1 MRMDEIGWH
10 SVHGAD
16 FINEREHGAGDW
28 VFLLIKSPC
37 RIFADGEMRQFPA
50 YTWILYT
57 PDAYQNYGADGAE
70 YYDDW
75 MHFAPDAEEEGLL
88 RAMHIPLNT
97 PVTLPKG
104 TEISKLL
111 REICFEFYSVHLHRL
126 ETTDLYFRLLFYRL
140 HEQLVRVKAVPDA
153 VPVKER
159 LQQIR
164 AFIFRKPFERFTAAQ
179 FADELNL
186 SEADFLRQY
195 EAENGSRFP
204 DDLIHT
210 RMRFIAGQMKVY
222 LAENQTVEEIAQ
234 LCGYAGE
241 AEFSAEFER
250 FIGKSPQAYLDEQRA
265 ENEI

>member
-75 MHFAPDAEEEGLL
+75 MHFAPDVEEEALL
-88 RAMHIPLNT
+88 RTMNIPLNT

-164 AFIFRKPFERFTAAQ
+164 AFIFRKVMLLKVLSLLRFFIQQTT
-179 FADELNL
+179 LG
-186 SEADFLRQY
+186 RTP
-195 EAENGSRFP
+195 SR
-204 DDLIHT
+204 
-210 RMRFIAGQMKVY
+210 
-222 LAENQTVEEIAQ
+222 
-234 LCGYAGE
+234 
-241 AEFSAEFER
+241 
-250 FIGKSPQAYLDEQRA
+250 
-265 ENEI
+265 